1 MELSPRTPEQVAAM
15 SVQDRVL
22 YIQEARNRIANGGEL
37 PEDIYATVIAV
48 LRYERRIAA
57 AATPAGK
64 RNGKVA
70 AKVAAAPISLDDL

>member
-15 SVQDRVL
+15 SVQDRVT
-22 YIQEARNRIANGGEL
+22 YIQEARNRIAGGAEL

-48 LRYERRIAA
+48 LRYERKTAA

-64 RNGKVA
+64 RQGKTA
-70 AKVAAAPISLDDL
+70 ARVAAAPISLDDL